1 MLDPQTVDTTLDGPI
16 ELTLPADS
24 RLLRLVR
31 LVASGLAST
40 AGFDVDQL
48 EDLRIAVDEAV
59 AALLEGGDG
68 SRLALSF
75 AIDDSSVTMT
85 GQTPANLAGLDG
97 ERLDISRQILDA
109 VCDENELVPEA
120 EAIRV
125 RIVQATRL
133 RSTSVGTDK
142 GSVA

>member
-1 MLDPQTVDTTLDGPI
+1 MLDPQTVDTTIDGPI

-75 AIDDSSVTMT
+75 AIDDSAVTMV
-85 GQTPANLAGLDG
+85 GQTPANSSGLDG

-120 EAIRV
+120 DAIRV
-125 RIVQATRL
+125 RIVKR
-133 RSTSVGTDK
+133 RS
-142 GSVA
+142 

>member
-1 MLDPQTVDTTLDGPI
+1 VLDPRSVETTLDGPI
-16 ELTLPADS
+16 ELTIPADS

-40 AGFDVDQL
+40 AGFDVEQL

-68 SRLALSF
+68 SRLVLSF
-75 AIDDSSVTMT
+75 AVDDRAVAMVGHT
-85 GQTPANLAGLDG
+85 GRSAEAFDG

-109 VCDENELVPEA
+109 VCDENELA
-120 EAIRV
+120 SDGDDIRV
-125 RIVQATRL
+125 RIVMRRT
-133 RSTSVGTDK
+133 
-142 GSVA
+142 

>member
-1 MLDPQTVDTTLDGPI
+1 MLDPQLVDTTLDGPI

-24 RLLRLVR
+24 RLPRLVR

-68 SRLALSF
+68 SRLALRF
-75 AIDDSSVTMT
+75 EIDDSSVTMA
-85 GQTPANLAGLDG
+85 GQTPSNLTGLDA

-109 VCDENELVPEA
+109 VCDENELVPDG

-125 RIVQATRL
+125 RILTR
-133 RSTSVGTDK
+133 RG
-142 GSVA
+142 

>member
-1 MLDPQTVDTTLDGPI
+1 MLDPQLVDTTLDGPI

-68 SRLALSF
+68 SRLALRF
-75 AIDDSSVTMT
+75 EIDDSSVTMA
-85 GQTPANLAGLDG
+85 GQTPSNLTGLDA

-109 VCDENELVPEA
+109 VCDENELVPDG

-125 RIVQATRL
+125 RILKR
-133 RSTSVGTDK
+133 RG
-142 GSVA
+142 

>member
-1 MLDPQTVDTTLDGPI
+1 MLDPQIVDTTLDGPI

-68 SRLALSF
+68 SRLALRF
-75 AIDDSSVTMT
+75 EIDDSSVTMA
-85 GQTPANLAGLDG
+85 GQTPSNLSGLDA

-109 VCDENELVPEA
+109 VCDENELVPDG

-125 RIVQATRL
+125 RILKR
-133 RSTSVGTDK
+133 RG
-142 GSVA
+142 

>member
-1 MLDPQTVDTTLDGPI
+1 MVDPATVDTTLDGLI
-16 ELTLPADS
+16 ELTIPADS

-68 SRLALSF
+68 SRLALRF
-75 AIDDSSVTMT
+75 EILDRSVSMA
-85 GQTPANLAGLDG
+85 GQTARSASGFDG

-109 VCDENELVPEA
+109 VCDENELMPDGED
-120 EAIRV
+120 IRV
-125 RIVQATRL
+125 RIVMRRGEQR
-133 RSTSVGTDK
+133 G
-142 GSVA
+142 

>member
-1 MLDPQTVDTTLDGPI
+1 MLDPQLVDTTLDGPI

-68 SRLALSF
+68 SRLALRF
-75 AIDDSSVTMT
+75 EIDDSSVTMA
-85 GQTPANLAGLDG
+85 GQTPSNLSGLDA

-109 VCDENELVPEA
+109 VCDENELVPDG

-125 RIVQATRL
+125 RILKR
-133 RSTSVGTDK
+133 RG
-142 GSVA
+142 

>member
-1 MLDPQTVDTTLDGPI
+1 MLDPQLVDTTLDGPI

-59 AALLEGGDG
+59 AALQEGGDG
-68 SRLALSF
+68 SRLALRF
-75 AIDDSSVTMT
+75 EIDDSSVTMA
-85 GQTPANLAGLDG
+85 GQTPSNLTGLDA

-109 VCDENELVPEA
+109 VCDENELAPDG

-125 RIVQATRL
+125 RILKR
-133 RSTSVGTDK
+133 RG
-142 GSVA
+142 

>member
-1 MLDPQTVDTTLDGPI
+1 VDTTLDGPI
-16 ELTLPADS
+16 ELTIPADS

-40 AGFDVDQL
+40 AGFDVEQL

-75 AIDDSSVTMT
+75 EIQERGVAMVGHT
-85 GQTPANLAGLDG
+85 GRSTEGFEG
-97 ERLDISRQILDA
+97 ERLEISRQILDA
-109 VCDENELVPEA
+109 VCDENELVPDGDD
-120 EAIRV
+120 IRV
-125 RIVQATRL
+125 RIVMRRA
-133 RSTSVGTDK
+133 
-142 GSVA
+142 

>member
-24 RLLRLVR
+24 RLLLLVR

-75 AIDDSSVTMT
+75 AIDDSSVTMV
-85 GQTPANLAGLDG
+85 GQTPANSSGLDG
-97 ERLDISRQILDA
+97 ERLEISRQILDA
-109 VCDENELVPEA
+109 VCDENELAPEA

-125 RIVQATRL
+125 RIVKR
-133 RSTSVGTDK
+133 RG
-142 GSVA
+142 

>member
-1 MLDPQTVDTTLDGPI
+1 MLDPQIVDTTLDGPI

-68 SRLALSF
+68 SHLALRF
-75 AIDDSSVTMT
+75 EIDDSSVTMA
-85 GQTPANLAGLDG
+85 GQTPSNLSGLDA

-109 VCDENELVPEA
+109 VCDENELVPDG

-125 RIVQATRL
+125 RILKR
-133 RSTSVGTDK
+133 RG
-142 GSVA
+142 